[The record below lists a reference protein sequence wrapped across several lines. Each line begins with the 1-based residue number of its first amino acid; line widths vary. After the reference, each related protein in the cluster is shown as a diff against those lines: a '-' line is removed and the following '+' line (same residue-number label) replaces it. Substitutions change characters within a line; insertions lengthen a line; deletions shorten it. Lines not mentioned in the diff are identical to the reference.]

1 MKEVTYPLAFA
12 AGVLSFLSPCVL
24 PLVPSYVSFITGMS
38 FEELTSAA
46 DKARVRRLTIT
57 NSIAFILGF
66 SVVFIALGA
75 STSYVGQ
82 LFRQYQDE
90 IRIVGG
96 ILVIIFGLFIM
107 GLFRMDFLMREKKFR
122 LGGRPS
128 GYLGAFTVGLVFS
141 AGWTPCIGPI
151 LGSILLYATSQG
163 STTLGLKL
171 LSIYSLGLALPFL
184 LSALAIN
191 TFLSYSKT
199 IQKFMKPIM
208 FLSGLVLIAFG
219 VLLLM
224 DKVSQL
230 STYFPDLG
238 IDL

>member
-1 MKEVTYPLAFA
+1 MTEVTYPLAFA

-38 FEELTSAA
+38 FEELTERS
-46 DKARVRRLTIT
+46 DRARVRRLTIT
-57 NSIAFILGF
+57 NSLAFVLGF

-82 LFRQYQDE
+82 LFREYQDA

-96 ILVIIFGLFIM
+96 VLVIIFGLFIM
-107 GLFRMDFLMREKKFR
+107 GLFKMDFLMREKKFHFQ
-122 LGGRPS
+122 GRPS
-128 GYLGAFTVGLVFS
+128 GYLGVFAVGLVFA

-151 LGSILLYATSQG
+151 LGGILLYATSQG
-163 STTLGLKL
+163 SAVLGLKL
-171 LSIYSLGLALPFL
+171 LSVYSLGLAIPFL

-191 TFLSYSKT
+191 SFLSYSKA
-199 IQKFMKPIM
+199 IRKYMKVIM
-208 FLSGLVLIAFG
+208 FVSGVVLIAFG
-219 VLLLM
+219 VLLLT
-224 DKVSQL
+224 DKVSEL
-230 STYFPDLG
+230 ANYFPDLG

>member
-1 MKEVTYPLAFA
+1 MTEVTYPLAFA

-38 FEELTSAA
+38 FEEMTKET
-46 DKARVRRLTIT
+46 DKARVRRLTIV
-57 NSIAFILGF
+57 NSVAFILGF

-75 STSYVGQ
+75 STSYIGQ

-90 IRIVGG
+90 IRVVGG
-96 ILVIIFGLFIM
+96 VVVILFGLFIM
-107 GLFRMDFLMREKKFR
+107 GYFRLDFLMREKKFH
-122 LGGRPS
+122 LQGRPS
-128 GYLGAFTVGLVFS
+128 GYLGVFVVGLVFA

-151 LGSILLYATSQG
+151 LGGILLYATSQG
-163 STTLGLKL
+163 SAALGLKL
-171 LSIYSLGLALPFL
+171 LSIYSLGLAIPFL

-191 TFLSYSKT
+191 SFLSYSKT
-199 IQKFMKPIM
+199 IQRYMKGIM
-208 FLSGLVLIAFG
+208 FVSGLVLIAFG
-219 VLLLM
+219 VLLLT

-230 STYFPDLG
+230 ATYFPDLG